1 MRKTSA
7 NLIVAAIFACGTV
20 TVASPAAASVC
31 VGTYQQCLDLGV
43 DKNYGVVALGNGK
56 TFNANSGPITGGV
69 LVGNHVVTSSS
80 GGNNG
85 HIDNLYTDGTATG
98 SLFTTLQNGVGS
110 TTTVPTTLTASA
122 LLNATNVSAYAASLT
137 PILTFSS
144 LTGTQ
149 IFNGNGGLNVYDV
162 TGNMQNV
169 LLTLNGG
176 ANDYYVF
183 NISGNLQTNQ
193 AMTLGA
199 GLDPNHILFNL
210 LGTSGNIFQTSGGD
224 VLYGTYLST
233 HGGDFQFSELN
244 LDGQLI
250 NTAGAIQFVSGSTLT
265 YTPPPVPEPAT
276 WAMMLLGF
284 GAIGASMRLRRR
296 RAVALA
302 SS

>member
-1 MRKTSA
+1 MRWNSA
-7 NLIVAAIFACGTV
+7 KLAFTAIFACGTF
-20 TVASPAAASVC
+20 TVASPAIATIC
-31 VGTYQQCLDLGV
+31 VGTYQQCLDLGI
-43 DKNYGVVALGNGK
+43 DKNYGIVALGNGK
-56 TFNANSGPITGGV
+56 TFNINSGPITGGV

-98 SLFTTLQNGVGS
+98 DLFTSLQNGVGS
-110 TTTVPTTLTASA
+110 TTTVPTSLTASA
-122 LLNATNVSAYAASLT
+122 FLSATNVSAYAAALT

-193 AMTLGA
+193 PMTLGA

-210 LGTSGNIFQTSGGD
+210 LGTTGNILQTSGGN
-224 VLYGTYLST
+224 VLYGTFLAT

-244 LDGQLI
+244 LHGELI
-250 NTAGAIQFVSGSTLT
+250 NTAGGIQFVSGSQLT
-265 YTPPPVPEPAT
+265 YTPPAVPEPAT

-284 GAIGASMRLRRR
+284 GAIGASMRYRRR
-296 RAVALA
+296 RTIAVA
-302 SS
+302 S